1 MTPATERHWTRLS
14 KEAKEALRQLGQDTG
29 QSMAHHIRCF
39 TVEKLKELGYL
50 TNETEE

>member
-14 KEAKEALRQLGQDTG
+14 KEALDALRRLSESSG

-50 TNETEE
+50 TKETEE